1 MSNSS
6 LTSPHLDALIVA
18 AKAVPDPEI
27 PVLSL
32 GDLGV
37 IRDVRIADDGSVDVD
52 MTPTYSGCPATAVM
66 AQDVTTALRAC
77 GASEVR
83 VRTVLSPAWTSDW
96 ISEEGREKLRGYGIA
111 PPGRATLPLATS
123 VRCPRCDSSDTIEV
137 SRFGSTPCKS
147 LWTCRSCSEPFDF
160 FKAI

>member
-77 GASEVR
+77 GAPAVR
-83 VRTVLSPAWTSDW
+83 VHTVLSPAWTTDW
-96 ISEEGREKLRGYGIA
+96 ISEDGREKLRGYGIA
-111 PPGRATLPLATS
+111 PPGRATLPLAMT
-123 VRCPRCDSSDTIEV
+123 VRCPRCDSSDTTEV